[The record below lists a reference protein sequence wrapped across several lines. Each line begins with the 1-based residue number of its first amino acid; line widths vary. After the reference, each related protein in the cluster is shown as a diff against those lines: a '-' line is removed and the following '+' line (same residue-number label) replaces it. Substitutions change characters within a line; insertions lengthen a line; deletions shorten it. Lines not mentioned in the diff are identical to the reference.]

1 MTKFLVNNQKLLF
14 VGKKSLRIAERELR
28 VEMLQVIKADGEFDP
43 KVEPDLSR
51 EDLLRM
57 HRYMLTVRRFNEK
70 GMSLQRQGRIG
81 FFMESTGQE
90 ACQIGMSYA
99 LSPADWAFPSY
110 RDPGFCLVKGVP
122 MSALWDQIMGNSAD
136 EGKGRQ
142 MPVHWGFSKWKIV
155 SLASPIAAKL
165 PQAVGVAYASKFRG
179 EKSVVLA
186 SLGEGATSQGEF
198 HSAMNF
204 AGVYK
209 VPLVFFCENNQYA
222 ISLPVR
228 RQTASES
235 IAIKA
240 EAYGFEGVQID
251 GNDILAVYKATK
263 SAVDKAR
270 SGGGPTLIEAV
281 TYRMGGHSSSDDTSL
296 YRSQDEVEMWKK
308 RDPIAR
314 FTAYLIRKGVLTT
327 QDNEKFEREIDAE
340 LARVIKERE
349 AIPRPDRSTLFTDVY
364 SEMPWHL
371 REEAEEFMRDEADGE
386 KPEE

>member
-1 MTKFLVNNQKLLF
+1 
-14 VGKKSLRIAERELR
+14 
-28 VEMLQVIKADGEFDP
+28 MLQVIKADGEFDP
-43 KVEPDLSR
+43 KVEPDLSH
-51 EDLLRM
+51 EDLLKM
-57 HRYMLTVRRFNEK
+57 HRYMLTVRKLNEK

-90 ACQIGMSYA
+90 ACQIGMSYT
-99 LSPADWAFPSY
+99 LSAGDWAFPSY
-110 RDPGFCLVKGVP
+110 RDPGTCLVRGVP
-122 MSALWDQIMGNSAD
+122 MSALWDQIMGNSAG

-155 SLASPIAAKL
+155 SLSSPIGAKL
-165 PQAVGVAYASKFRG
+165 LHAVGVAYAAKYRR
-179 EKSVVLA
+179 EKAVALA
-186 SLGEGATSQGEF
+186 SFGEGATSQGEF
-198 HSAMNF
+198 HAAMNF

-209 VPLVFFCENNQYA
+209 TPVVFFCENNQYA

-240 EAYGFEGVQID
+240 EAYGFEGVQVD

-281 TYRMGGHSSSDDTSL
+281 TYRMGGHSTSDDPTI
-296 YRSQDEVEMWKK
+296 YRSADEVELWKK
-308 RDPIAR
+308 RDPIVR
-314 FTAYLIRKGVLTT
+314 FTKYLIRKGIISEKE
-327 QDNEKFEREIDAE
+327 NEKFLEQIDSE
-340 LARVIKERE
+340 MTKVIKERE
-349 AIPRPDRSTLFTDVY
+349 VIAPPDVSTLFTDVY

-371 REEAEEFMRDEADGE
+371 REEANEFMRDEGE
-386 KPEE
+386 PGAEKGEE